1 MVNDRAPENYVG
13 EFVSEGNVESCQAAS
28 GYVPIQGDIV
38 SLVSSSTTQPPTVQL
53 WTSGRPYGVVS
64 NTPSPGPGLTGP
76 PTFSVT
82 VKGKVKLI
90 AYGSIA
96 AGAQISAHAC
106 TANTNGNTVEPATAS
121 DSASNFGISLSS
133 LSSGDSGLFLINGVV

>member
-1 MVNDRAPENYVG
+1 
-13 EFVSEGNVESCQAAS
+13 
-28 GYVPIQGDIV
+28 
-38 SLVSSSTTQPPTVQL
+38 
-53 WTSGRPYGVVS
+53 
-64 NTPSPGPGLTGP
+64 
-76 PTFSVT
+76 